1 MILKTE
7 KLKKVFKGKKGVV
20 ESVKDVTIEVRQG
33 EIFGFIGP
41 NGAGKTTTMRMLTTL
56 LQPTSGKVT
65 IAGHDLIKEPHAIRQ
80 KVGYVSQSGGLDPYT
95 SAHENIVFQA
105 QLYGASKVQAY
116 NRAQELIQTL
126 ALESF
131 AQRPVSTYSGGQK
144 RRVDIALALVHHPL
158 LVFLDEPTTGLD
170 PQSRA
175 HLWQELKKIRS
186 QGTTIFLTTHYL
198 DEADALCDRIAIIDH
213 GTIVTQGIPQTLKR
227 QIAGDIVTLGCATI
241 AYKDLEGLIK
251 GQPFVKEI
259 HESKEGLR
267 VSVDQGETAL
277 VHLVRLLD
285 NAHIPVQNISLSR
298 PTLDDVFLKQTGRSL
313 REDTV

>member
-7 KLKKVFKGKKGVV
+7 KLRKVFKGKKGVV
-20 ESVKDVTIEVRQG
+20 ESVKDVTIEVQKG

-56 LQPTSGKVT
+56 LQPTSGKVS
-65 IAGHDLIKEPHAIRQ
+65 IAGHDLMKEPHAIRQ
-80 KVGYVSQSGGLDPYT
+80 KVGYVSQSGGLDPHT
-95 SAHENIVFQA
+95 SAQENIIFQA
-105 QLYGASKVQAY
+105 QLYGASKTQASQ
-116 NRAQELIQTL
+116 RAQELIQAL

-131 AQRPVSTYSGGQK
+131 AQRPVNTYSGGQK

-170 PQSRA
+170 PHSRA
-175 HLWQELKKIRS
+175 HLWQELKKLRS

-213 GTIVTQGIPQTLKR
+213 GTIVTQGTPQTLKR
-227 QIAGDIVTLGCATI
+227 QIAGDIVTLGCATV
-241 AYKDLEGLIK
+241 AYKDLEALIK
-251 GQPFVKEI
+251 PQSFVKEI

-267 VSVDQGETAL
+267 VAVDQGETAL
-277 VHLVRLLD
+277 VQLVRLLD
-285 NAHIPVQNISLSR
+285 NAHVPVQNISLSR

-313 REDTV
+313 REDTL